1 MKKKQGNGY
10 RLKFRVYKTMTTHA
24 WCELESDNKEDAIE
38 SAQNMDAWFE
48 DDNDFNNEIEV
59 EEC

>member
-1 MKKKQGNGY
+1 
-10 RLKFRVYKTMTTHA
+10 MTTHA
-24 WCELESDNKEDAIE
+24 WCEIEADNKEDAIE

-48 DDNDFNNEIEV
+48 DDNDFNNEFEV